1 MLGLRGLEEGLAG
14 TYGPG
19 VVRVSVEGIGPRQVG
34 GGARKECCRNNTMQQ
49 RAHKRFIGGEKPH
62 KVASE

>member
-34 GGARKECCRNNTMQQ
+34 GGARNVAETTPCNRGHT
-49 RAHKRFIGGEKPH
+49 RDLLGERSH
-62 KVASE
+62 TR